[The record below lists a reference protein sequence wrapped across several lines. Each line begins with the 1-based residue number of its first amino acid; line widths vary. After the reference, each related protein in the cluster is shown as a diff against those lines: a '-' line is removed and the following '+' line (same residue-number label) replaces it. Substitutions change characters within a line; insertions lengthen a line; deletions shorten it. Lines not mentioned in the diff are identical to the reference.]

1 MGERI
6 KNPQPFR
13 IRLLLIAALASE
25 LQSPTQLLMGPL
37 KLLSPMHM
45 AKLLGLPISREVGEA
60 VAEAVAEAVVVAEA
74 EAVVVAEAEAVAEA
88 AVAEAEVELTMVPL
102 RA

>member
-45 AKLLGLPISREVGEA
+45 AKLLGLPISREVAEA
-60 VAEAVAEAVVVAEA
+60 VAEAVAKAVAEVVV
-74 EAVVVAEAEAVAEA
+74 VVEAEAVAEA